1 MIEATYLEGR
11 SGMRFEALGI
21 DFDQRINC
29 FVVNARVDYDWYLA
43 KTMGAEDNLSLQR
56 DIIKGNKNY
65 RTLRADLRKGC
76 VLPAIVLAAIQMDV
90 PSIAQY
96 DTSSG
101 FIEMLPETREE
112 IHSAM
117 ERINP
122 EQIYIVD
129 GLQRT
134 NAIRETKSIL
144 EADEHQEEMDV
155 FLQRSLRLEIWLNI
169 PFYSLAYRMLLLNA
183 GQKPMS
189 MKHQIDIL
197 SRGLME
203 DLRSVP
209 YLEIFTVKDK
219 KRRVGPGQFHLS
231 TLAQAFQAWL
241 QQSPNVDI
249 SNLIAEKLVIDDAL
263 DSLGDNLGETTE
275 ESGHQPFYDFVDW
288 LVKLD
293 NALGADNY
301 RFLGNDTVVLGIAA
315 AVGFSLQKELLAD
328 RVKPALERLLEEA
341 SKDEENPIGI
351 DRFDDLRRSVDTKK
365 SNVGEATRDLVFKT
379 FREYIMQGG
388 VSTMRECWQQ
398 SAAML

>member
-1 MIEATYLEGR
+1 MK
-11 SGMRFEALGI
+11 FEALGI
-21 DFDQRINC
+21 DYDQRINC
-29 FVVNARVDYDWYLA
+29 FMVNARVDYAWYLE
-43 KTMGAEDNLSLQR
+43 KTEGSERNLSIQR

-76 VLPAIVLAAIQMDV
+76 VLPAIVLAANDLEV
-90 PSIAQY
+90 DSLATY
-96 DTSSG
+96 DTSLG
-101 FIEMLPETREE
+101 FIEMLDRTRTELE
-112 IHSAM
+112 ASM
-117 ERINP
+117 NEVVP
-122 EQIYIVD
+122 DKIYIVD

-134 NAIRETKSIL
+134 NALRETKSEL
-144 EADEHQEEMDV
+144 DGTELDD
-155 FLQRSLRLEIWLNI
+155 FLNRSLRVEIWINI

-189 MKHQIDIL
+189 IKHQIDIL
-197 SRGLME
+197 SRGIQE
-203 DLRSVP
+203 DLCTIDNI
-209 YLEIFTVKDK
+209 EIFSVKDH

-241 QQSPNVDI
+241 QKSPNVDM

-263 DSLGDNLGETTE
+263 DSLGDNLGLSEMPE
-275 ESGHQPFYDFVDW
+275 GNEPFYDFMNW

-293 NALGADNY
+293 HKLGVNNF

-315 AVGFSLQKELLAD
+315 AVGFSLQNETLSE

-341 SKDEENPIGI
+341 SSGEQDPLGI
-351 DRFDDLRRSVDTKK
+351 ERFDELRRSVDTKK
-365 SNVGEATRDLVFKT
+365 SNVGEATRDFVFKT

-388 VSTMRECWQQ
+388 VSSMRDCWQQ